1 MADQFC
7 RIVDTTF
14 TDATL
19 GSDAAQSVI
28 TTDANTSYIIR
39 DIYKTDSCTSTSFC
53 STLDLEMDGQKIHT
67 DLKTSAS
74 GTVIVPP
81 SSTLCIKDTT
91 GNYPLNYKDSVISKA
106 TYQYTDCADDFWTGL
121 CHNSGTDCGIH
132 ICRSAQCSVNGVV
145 EAAQD
150 LPVWQK
156 SAYPAVYTNNNNF
169 GMYGSLR
176 FTNNCCY
183 MVQTFEACN
192 CQDRYLTVA
201 FGYANNAICRVDLS
215 YCTLP
220 LFQDDILITLFCQTC
235 LRAWDMSCNQDAW
248 NCGIP
253 TMHCCR
259 GGAFCAYYNC
269 GRSHLSTRQKGCFAC
284 RIFTTSPSNSGV
296 NCRFLTTFNLCSG
309 NVCCIAI
316 VCRENCC
323 ILPGVSP
330 AFSFAGYWS
339 EKCNTWIALGFTT
352 AGFCTQTGAG
362 VITFRECDCC
372 YRCICTTDLDAPFV
386 YDGAC
391 VFDKT
396 MYFRD
401 AYCCL
406 TSLGNTYAL
415 YSLETEDFATG
426 ISDTLEAKLIDEAFF
441 KGLSLASCYGG
452 TDFCINTSTPDAA
465 TITSRGYSI
474 SPSSKLTMYGIKST

>member
-7 RIVDTTF
+7 RIVDTTV

-39 DIYKTDSCTSTSFC
+39 DIYKTDSCTSTAFC
-53 STLDLEMDGQKIHT
+53 STLDLEMDGQKIHK

-81 SSTLCIKDTT
+81 SSTLCIKDTS
-91 GNYPLNYKDSVISKA
+91 GNYPLTYEDSTVSKV
-106 TYQYTDCADDFWTGL
+106 TYLVPSCDDDFWTNL
-121 CHNSGTDCGIH
+121 CQYGGGCGATIY
-132 ICRSAQCSVNGVV
+132 RSAQCKVNGVS
-145 EAAQD
+145 EASQALTTWD
-150 LPVWQK
+150 GTSYPNVW
-156 SAYPAVYTNNNNF
+156 VDNGNF
-169 GMYGSLR
+169 GMFGSLR

-183 MVQTFEACN
+183 MVQSYESCN
-192 CQDRYLTVA
+192 CSDRYFMVAHGYSNTV
-201 FGYANNAICRVDLS
+201 ICRVSLS
-215 YCTLP
+215 VCAIP
-220 LFQDDILITLFCQTC
+220 LFQDDILITLFCSRC
-235 LRAWDMSCNQDAW
+235 LRAWDMSCNQDSW

-259 GGAFCAYYNC
+259 NGAFCGYYSC
-269 GRSHLSTRQKGCFAC
+269 GSSHLSTRQKDCFAC
-284 RIFTTSPSNSGV
+284 RIFTTSAGNGE
-296 NCRFLTTFNLCSG
+296 NNRLLTTFNLCSG
-309 NVCCIAI
+309 NVCCIAKI
-316 VCRENCC
+316 CRENCS
-323 ILPGVSP
+323 ILGSTSQT
-330 AFSFAGYWS
+330 FKFAGYWS
-339 EKCNTWIALGFTT
+339 EKCDTWIAVGFNTS
-352 AGFCTQTGAG
+352 GFCHQSGWG
-362 VITFRECDCC
+362 IITFRDCDCC
-372 YRCICTTDLDAPFV
+372 YRCICTTDLDAPFL

-401 AYCCL
+401 SACCL

-426 ISDTLEAKLIDEAFF
+426 ISDTLEAKLVDEEFYQ
-441 KGLSLASCYGG
+441 GLSIASCYGG
-452 TDFCINTSTPDAA
+452 TDFCINKSIPDAG
-465 TITSRGYSI
+465 TVTSRGYNI